1 MGGTTVHTTNQ
12 LPLTRRVTGRLLL
25 AVLAPLLLV
34 ALLVGIARA
43 QEPMPYMV
51 ADINPS

>member
-34 ALLVGIARA
+34 ALLLGTARA